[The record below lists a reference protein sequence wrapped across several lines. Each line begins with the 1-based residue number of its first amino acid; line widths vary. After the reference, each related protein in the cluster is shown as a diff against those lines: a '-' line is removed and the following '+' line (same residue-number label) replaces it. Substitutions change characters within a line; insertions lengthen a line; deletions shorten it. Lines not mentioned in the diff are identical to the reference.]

1 MNKSLFARLLAV
13 LAVAAILVFGFSPAA
28 NASVPAAG
36 SVSAAMTPG
45 EGVGSASTVCTN
57 TSSRGASSTALLP
70 VVRWSDATANMHSR
84 LDNTW
89 MGDTANLV
97 QRHQIIGNGMAMGNF
112 MWSLGTG
119 LSSFAINFCLLSSAG
134 GAADEVGS
142 TFGNIMLNSPLM
154 AMLVI
159 FMVGALLWQGHR
171 RGNMPWKTMMVKA
184 VLVGVFAAMVAGSMA
199 STGGGKGGD
208 NSVYKPGVM
217 SPGWVVT
224 SMNNL
229 VSSLASAPAAALA
242 ANQATQ
248 LDTGETSTGM
258 DQSNILSCD
267 NYVKG
272 LRKGYQ
278 ESYGS
283 GAGALASGVPTIM
296 SSLWERTGLQT
307 WRTAQFGPTG
317 MDSNTW
323 CRLLEWNAKS
333 RTIGTTIDGDR
344 LASAT
349 TVRSVMYRVMGE
361 LGLQTVYE
369 TPAYTKIDN
378 TTADKSMMAWSAC
391 RLASGADPTK
401 VDSWKITE
409 AFSEGENGD
418 KDGKATP
425 SSCLSWYTQ
434 TGDSAGDFDWSPNP
448 EEVNKRT
455 ANLDLRDYV
464 QTIHGNSNTY
474 GLTAVFA
481 YFLSAFCMLVV
492 FGLVALAIIIAK
504 VAMVVMII
512 TIFFL
517 MLVAMMPSATLDKL
531 SGFLKMLLGMNLF
544 IFGIQLL
551 FALISI
557 ITQMLQN
564 AGDSFLGG
572 SGSLVAIMWA
582 GLSPVIA
589 VFLLHM
595 MFTKIMKVPSP
606 FKLSAGLAWGGAAA
620 AAGGAAFSG
629 MSSLLDRKQGN
640 MAGAAKRVGSK
651 GLNQALSTAS
661 GGKLGRAATT
671 ARRGA
676 ASPLDAAASAA
687 KGKAG
692 VAGVA
697 GAAGI
702 GAAAGA
708 GVAAAAKGGKSG
720 QGIGDPVEGAGTSTG
735 APSPER
741 AGMFDAA
748 LGTAVPNSKLT
759 SGEMTASERKVAKS
773 LAGQELTS
781 AKQWEYNRRQ
791 DAGIPEEA
799 TGMRVISEEFL
810 NSLSNTRQAF
820 KDKPVRTSLK
830 AAAGVGLLAATTPA
844 LAVAPVVGAAWL
856 AKRAVVNTKK
866 DILERKHFD
875 DNVVENYRA
884 AARANAKAPS
894 PVAAEDATA
903 KGSSTPTKTG
913 STPERRG
920 ASQASP
926 DNKPSQDRPSRA
938 AGNQA
943 APDLKPGE
951 ALGTRRRVQ
960 VPETGR
966 RSAAPP
972 VRQSAAHNQN
982 DSAGAGP
989 LAPQRPA
996 GQPQPNKPQ
1005 TRPGE
1010 GRTERSTP
1018 ATSDSKG
1025 VR

>member
-13 LAVAAILVFGFSPAA
+13 LAVVAILAFGFTPAA
-28 NASVPAAG
+28 NAAVPATG

-45 EGVGSASTVCTN
+45 EGVGSASTVCSN
-57 TSSRGASSTALLP
+57 TSSSAASSTALLP
-70 VVRWSDATANMHSR
+70 VVRWSEATANMHSR

-97 QRHQIIGNGMAMGNF
+97 QRHQIVGNGMAAGNF

-134 GAADEVGS
+134 GAADEVGA

-159 FMVGALLWQGHR
+159 IMVGTLLWQGHR

-199 STGGGKGGD
+199 STGGGKNGD

-242 ANQATQ
+242 ANQSTQ
-248 LDTGETSTGM
+248 LDTGDTSTGM

-278 ESYGS
+278 DSYGS

-317 MDSNTW
+317 MDTNTW

-333 RTIGTTIDGDR
+333 RTIGTTMDGDR

-369 TPAYTKIDN
+369 TPAYTRIDN
-378 TTADKSMMAWSAC
+378 TTADKSLMAWSAC
-391 RLASGADPTK
+391 RLASGSDPTQ
-401 VDSWKITE
+401 VGSWSITE

-418 KDGKATP
+418 KEGKATP
-425 SSCLSWYTQ
+425 ADCHGWYTQ
-434 TGDSAGDFDWSPNP
+434 DDNSAGAFDWSPNP

-474 GLTAVFA
+474 GLTSVFA

-492 FGLVALAIIIAK
+492 FGLIALAIIIAK

-512 TIFFL
+512 TVFFL

-544 IFGIQLL
+544 IFGIQFL
-551 FALISI
+551 FALVSI

-572 SGSLVAIMWA
+572 SGSLVAIFWA

-595 MFTKIMKVPSP
+595 VFTKILKVPSP

-620 AAGGAAFSG
+620 AAGGAAFAG
-629 MSSLLDRKQGN
+629 MSNLLDRRQGN
-640 MAGAAKRVGSK
+640 MAGAAKRAGSK
-651 GLNQALSTAS
+651 GLNQALSAAS
-661 GGKLGRAATT
+661 GGKLGRGAATS
-671 ARRGA
+671 RRGA
-676 ASPLDAAASAA
+676 ASPADAASAGA

-692 VAGVA
+692 LAGVA
-697 GAAGI
+697 GAAGL
-702 GAAAGA
+702 GSVVGAGA
-708 GVAAAAKGGKSG
+708 VAAAAAGKGKSG
-720 QGIGDPVEGAGTSTG
+720 TGVVESVEGAGSTAA
-735 APSPER
+735 APAGDRP
-741 AGMFDAA
+741 GMFDAA

-759 SGEMTASERKVAKS
+759 SGEMTAAERKVAKS
-773 LAGQELTS
+773 LAGEELTN
-781 AKQWEYNRRQ
+781 AKQWEFQRRK

-799 TGMRVISEEFL
+799 TGMRVISEEL
-810 NSLSNTRQAF
+810 RNSLSNTKQAF
-820 KDKPVRTSLK
+820 RDKPVRTSLK
-830 AAAGVGLLAATTPA
+830 AAAGVGLLAATTPV
-844 LAVAPVVGAAWL
+844 LAAPLVVGGAWL
-856 AKRAVVNTKK
+856 TKRAVVNTKR
-866 DILERKHFD
+866 DLMERKHFD
-875 DNVVENYRA
+875 DNIVENYRA

-894 PVAAEDATA
+894 EASAEAPAQDTA
-903 KGSSTPTKTG
+903 NSSTGKTSTKTD
-913 STPERRG
+913 RRG

-926 DNKPSQDRPSRA
+926 DKPSRPA
-938 AGNQA
+938 ASQA
-943 APDLKPGE
+943 SPGLLPGE

-960 VPETGR
+960 AGETGR
-966 RSAAPP
+966 RAAATPP
-972 VRQSAAHNQN
+972 RQSAAHNQN

-996 GQPQPNKPQ
+996 GQPQPNKPP

-1010 GRTERSTP
+1010 GRTERPAP
-1018 ATSDSKG
+1018 ATSESKG